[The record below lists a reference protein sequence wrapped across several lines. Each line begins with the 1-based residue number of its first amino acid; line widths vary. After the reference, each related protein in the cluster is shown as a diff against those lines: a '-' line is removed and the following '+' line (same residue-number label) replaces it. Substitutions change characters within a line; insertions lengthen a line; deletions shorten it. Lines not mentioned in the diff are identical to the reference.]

1 MRWAVAYHPDQ
12 IETWQ
17 GRSSRLIGHPMR
29 IPESS
34 LPVARAQGW
43 IVLGTDSDV
52 YARVDANANVQRNP
66 NRSADTGED

>member
-1 MRWAVAYHPDQ
+1 MDLTAFFALAATGLSVAFIHAA
-12 IETWQ
+12 
-17 GRSSRLIGHPMR
+17 
-29 IPESS
+29 IPTHW
-34 LPVARAQGW
+34 LPFVVVARAQGW